1 MEYLFYFDTANGPI
15 DNGTYH
21 KCSFPYGVDS
31 GLIGKVDRVR
41 CRESG
46 VGGEVVKDQAHVVR
60 TS

>member
-1 MEYLFYFDTANGPI
+1 MEYLFYFDTSSSSV

-21 KCSFPYGVDS
+21 KRPFPYGID
-31 GLIGKVDRVR
+31 GGFIGKVDRVR

-46 VGGEVVKDQAHVVR
+46 VGGEVVKDWAHVVR